1 MWRWPRLLLSECVS
15 HPEPKN
21 AISCHVQELSCIPSY
36 VVLLCI
42 QEGGI
47 LFICQGFYC
56 EEHEED
62 LLKISRYFAICDD
75 FSEGY
80 RNRRKGVGYD
90 VYSTRLIP
98 SIRNSLLSSPLV
110 IGNYWTV
117 YVIVSIVPLKL
128 TQLMSSAITPCQV
141 GWPMNDLPP
150 RTW

>member
-1 MWRWPRLLLSECVS
+1 MWIWPRLLLSECVS

-80 RNRRKGVGYD
+80 RNRRKGVRYD
-90 VYSTRLIP
+90 EYSTRLIP

-117 YVIVSIVPLKL
+117 YVIVS
-128 TQLMSSAITPCQV
+128 SAIKTHSTDVQRHNPV

-150 RTW
+150 CPW